1 MITLFT
7 GMPGAGKTAAL
18 VQLLAELPGD
28 RPIYVDGLE
37 GLTLPHH
44 VCNADEWHEQLPDGA
59 ILVVDEAQRVWRP
72 RGPAARVPPSVSE
85 METHRHRG
93 IDIFLTTQSPR
104 LIDANVRGLVGRH
117 VHIRDTGWLGRWW
130 YEWPETNEG
139 VAWKTCPVKKR
150 YKLPSKIFDLY
161 KSASIHTKPE
171 RMTPKTVFLVLFL
184 LLCLG
189 VLVFMISRSFR
200 QHAAPAD
207 KPAAP
212 VSLPAAQPAML
223 RTTANTL
230 PDERVDFI
238 PRISDRP
245 WTAPAY
251 DHLRQVV
258 RMPVIT
264 GAVCVNDDC
273 VCYNGK
279 EKLMDVTSSV
289 CRSWL
294 VHRPFNPYVPE
305 PDSNGGRAEANRS
318 FSPDQTP
325 PAPGLTSAA
334 GLGVGHVA
342 PL

>member
-18 VQLLAELPGD
+18 VQLLSELPGD

-37 GLTLPHH
+37 GLKLPNHA
-44 VCNADEWHEQLPDGA
+44 CDANEWPQQLPDGA

-72 RGPAARVPPSVSE
+72 RGPAARVPPSVAE

-93 IDIFLTTQSPR
+93 IDIYLTTQSPR

-139 VAWKTCPVKKR
+139 VAWKTCPVKKK

-200 QHAAPAD
+200 NHTTPTE
-207 KPAAP
+207 KPVAP
-212 VSLPAAQPAML
+212 VSSPAPAPAML
-223 RTTANTL
+223 RTGGTFL

-251 DHLRQVV
+251 DQLRQVV
-258 RMPVIT
+258 RLPVIT

-279 EKLMDVTSSV
+279 EKLMDVTSAV

-305 PDSNGGRAEANRS
+305 PDSNGGRGEANRS
-318 FSPDQTP
+318 SSPDQTP

-334 GLGVGHVA
+334 AHGLGHAA